1 MTMKFE
7 SILNSISKKFLF
19 PTILLAI
26 ILFGGLGMFMS
37 RSNGISILSM
47 MESKGDAVA
56 SFVSRVSAEYFA
68 IFDFSD
74 FENFVKALES
84 DPEVDFAV
92 FYNAEKVP
100 MTSLD
105 KVPEDSSS
113 LMIHE
118 RKITDE
124 SGATLGYVEVGYNKT
139 SLSKNLKNSFIIISS
154 STIVALLILALGLIV
169 LVRLVITNRVKETAG
184 MLKDIAQHDGDLTKR
199 LKLRGNDE
207 LGELAKWFNK
217 FVGNIHDIITTVQL
231 NADGVASA
239 SNELSST
246 ADNLNNGSSDQRL
259 QTEQIASAMTEMS
272 QSIVDVV
279 KNAAES
285 ADESGKV
292 AEFAGKGKDVVQ
304 KTLEGMEKIAASV
317 IDTSLLVENLGKSS
331 AEIGD
336 ILNVI
341 NDIAEQTN
349 LLALNAAIEA
359 ARAGEQGRGFSV
371 VANEVKKLAE
381 NTGTAT
387 KEISVMISNIQ
398 KDTEKSVTAMNAGK
412 EEVEHGVQLAEE
424 AKEALDEIV
433 AFSEKAAETVRLI
446 SVTAEE
452 QSTSTEQVSE
462 NMEGILVITQQSAD
476 ATTQIKTSSEELG
489 KLSSELRSRIG
500 FFKV

>member
-1 MTMKFE
+1 M
-7 SILNSISKKFLF
+7 
-19 PTILLAI
+19 
-26 ILFGGLGMFMS
+26 
-37 RSNGISILSM
+37 SM
-47 MESKGDAVA
+47 MDSKGDAVA

-92 FYNAEKVP
+92 FYNAEKEP
-100 MTSLD
+100 LTTLD
-105 KVPEDSSS
+105 KVPEDISS
-113 LMIHE
+113 LIIFE

-124 SGATLGYVEVGYNKT
+124 SEKIQGYVKIGYNRK
-139 SLSKNLKNSFIIISS
+139 SLSENLKNSITIVTS
-154 STIVALLILALGLIV
+154 STIVSLLILAMGLIV
-169 LVRLVITNRVKETAG
+169 LVRIVIINRVKETAE

-199 LKLRGNDE
+199 LQMRSEDE
-207 LGELAKWFNK
+207 LGEMSKWFNK

-239 SNELSST
+239 SHELSTT
-246 ADNLNNGSSDQRL
+246 ADNLNHGSSDQKL

-292 AEFAGKGKDVVQ
+292 AEIAGKGKDVVK
-304 KTLEGMEKIAASV
+304 KTLDGMEKIAASV
-317 IDTSLLVENLGKSS
+317 IDTSSLVENLGKSS
-331 AEIGD
+331 AEIGA

-387 KEISVMISNIQ
+387 KEISGMISNIQ
-398 KDTEKSVTAMNAGK
+398 KDTEKSVNAMNAGR

-476 ATTQIKTSSEELG
+476 ATNQIKNSSEELG

>member
-1 MTMKFE
+1 M
-7 SILNSISKKFLF
+7 
-19 PTILLAI
+19 LLSI
-26 ILFGGLGMFMS
+26 ILFCGLGMFMS
-37 RSNGISILSM
+37 RSNGQAIKSII
-47 MESKGDAVA
+47 ESKGEAVA
-56 SFVSRVSAEYFA
+56 KFVSRVSADYFA

-92 FYNAEKVP
+92 FYNAEKEPV
-100 MTSLD
+100 TSTD
-105 KVPEDSSS
+105 KVPEDLSA
-113 LMIHE
+113 LMVYDQEI
-118 RKITDE
+118 KDKL
-124 SGATLGYVEVGYNKT
+124 GNTLGYLKLGYNKT
-139 SLSKNLKNSFIIISS
+139 TLSENIRNSIKIIVT
-154 STIVALLILALGLIV
+154 STILSLLILTIGLIV
-169 LVRLVITNRVKETAG
+169 LVRMVITKRVKETAA
-184 MLKDIAQHDGDLTKR
+184 MLKDIAMHDGDLTKR
-199 LKLRGNDE
+199 LTEGSDDE
-207 LGELAKWFNK
+207 LGEMARWFNK
-217 FVGNIHDIITTVQL
+217 FVSNIHEIIATVQL
-231 NADGVASA
+231 NAEGVASA
-239 SNELSST
+239 SSELSAT
-246 ADNLNNGSSDQRL
+246 ADSLDSGSSDQKV
-259 QTEQIASAMTEMS
+259 QTEQVASAMTEMS

-279 KNAAES
+279 KNAAAS

-292 AEFAGKGKDVVQ
+292 AEIAAQGKDVVK

-317 IDTSLLVENLGKSS
+317 MDTSTIVEQLGKNS

-387 KEISVMISNIQ
+387 KEIAEMISKIQ
-398 KDTEKSVTAMNAGK
+398 KDTEKSVNAMNAGR

-424 AKEALDEIV
+424 AKKALDEIV
-433 AFSEKAAETVRLI
+433 AFSEKAAESVRLI

-452 QSTSTEQVSE
+452 QSTSTDQVSE
-462 NMEGILVITQQSAD
+462 NMEGILVVTQQAAQ
-476 ATTQIKTSSEELG
+476 ATKQIKMSSEELG
-489 KLSSELRSRIG
+489 KLSSELRARIG

>member
-1 MTMKFE
+1 
-7 SILNSISKKFLF
+7 
-19 PTILLAI
+19 
-26 ILFGGLGMFMS
+26 
-37 RSNGISILSM
+37 M
-47 MESKGDAVA
+47 MDSKGDAVA

-74 FENFVKALES
+74 FDNFVKALES

-92 FYNAEKVP
+92 FYNADKEP

-105 KVPEDSSS
+105 KVPENSSS
-113 LMIHE
+113 LMIYDRE
-118 RKITDE
+118 IKDAGG
-124 SGATLGYVEVGYNKT
+124 STLGYVKVGYNKT
-139 SLSKNLKNSFIIISS
+139 SLSKNLKDSFIIISS
-154 STIVALLILALGLIV
+154 STVVALSILAVGLVV
-169 LVRLVITNRVKETAG
+169 LVRLVITRRVKETAE

-199 LKLRGNDE
+199 LQLRSEDE
-207 LGELAKWFNK
+207 LGEMAKWFNK
-217 FVGNIHDIITTVQL
+217 FVDNIHDIIATVQL

-239 SNELSST
+239 SNELSAT
-246 ADNLNNGSSDQRL
+246 ADNLNNGSADQKL
-259 QTEQIASAMTEMS
+259 QTEHIASAMTEMS

-279 KNAAES
+279 KNAAAS

-292 AEFAGKGKDVVQ
+292 AEIAGKGKDVVK
-304 KTLEGMEKIAASV
+304 KTLEGMEKIASSV
-317 IDTSLLVENLGKSS
+317 MDTSQLVEHLGKSS

-387 KEISVMISNIQ
+387 KEIAVMISNIQ
-398 KDTEKSVTAMNAGK
+398 KDTEKSVTAMNAGR

-424 AKEALDEIV
+424 AKIALDEIV
-433 AFSEKAAETVRLI
+433 AFSEKAAETVRFI

-462 NMEGILVITQQSAD
+462 NMEGILEITKQAAD
-476 ATTQIKTSSEELG
+476 ATNQIKSSSMELD